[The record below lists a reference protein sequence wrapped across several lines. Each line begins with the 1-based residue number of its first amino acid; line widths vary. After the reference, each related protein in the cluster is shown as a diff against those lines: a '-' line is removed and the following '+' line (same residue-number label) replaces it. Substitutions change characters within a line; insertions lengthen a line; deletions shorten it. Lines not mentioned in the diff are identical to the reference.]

1 MPESVWEYPRPPK
14 LERTSKVLRVEF
26 SGVVIAE
33 TRNALRLLETSHPPT
48 YYIPKYD
55 VRTEY
60 LLLTT
65 HTSFCEFKGR
75 ANYWTIKVGER
86 KSENAAWSYP
96 NPAQPYQVIKDYF
109 AFYPSRVD
117 ACFVDGERVKAQM
130 GDFYGGWITAD
141 LIGPFKGERGTEGW

>member
-14 LERTSKVLRVEF
+14 LERTSKLLRVEF
-26 SGVVIAE
+26 AGVIIAE
-33 TRNALRLLETSHPPT
+33 TRNAYRLLETSHPPT
-48 YYIPKYD
+48 YYIPKHD

-65 HTSFCEFKGR
+65 HRSVCEFKGR

-96 NPAQPYQVIKDYF
+96 NPAQAYHAIKDCF
-109 AFYPSRVD
+109 AFYASRVD
-117 ACFVDGERVKAQM
+117 ACFVDAERVRAQM
-130 GDFYGGWITAD
+130 GEFYGGWITSD
-141 LIGPFKGERGTEGW
+141 LVGPFKGEHGTEGW